1 MVDSI
6 KVIGELFSLAIFA
19 KALVSLGKK
28 LPLYPSLQ
36 CKNLGDIIPSFHK
49 AL

>member
-6 KVIGELFSLAIFA
+6 KVTGKLFSLPFFA
-19 KALVSLGKK
+19 KALVYLS
-28 LPLYPSLQ
+28 
-36 CKNLGDIIPSFHK
+36 KNLGDIIPSFHK